1 MTHYQINSLACIQVS
16 EHFTL
21 AEVLHTDH
29 PLRQSGLSADKL
41 VNVQLMAAVM
51 ENVRKLLQR
60 PIVVN
65 SWFRSPALNIA
76 VGGVPTS
83 AHLQGLAVD
92 FEVSSTEF
100 RRVAQSKSFTYDQA
114 IYYASRSFM
123 HLGIR
128 LDENDF
134 FDNRQQI
141 IYKK

>member
-1 MTHYQINSLACIQVS
+1 MTRYQIDSLACIHVS

-21 AEVLHTDH
+21 AEVLRTNR
-29 PLRQSGLSADKL
+29 PALQSGLSADNL
-41 VNVQLMAAVM
+41 VNVQLMSGIM

-60 PIVVN
+60 PIVVS

-92 FEVSSTEF
+92 FRVSSTEF
-100 RRVAQSKSFTYDQA
+100 RRVAQSKSFTYDKA
-114 IYYASRSFM
+114 IYYPSRSFM

>member
-1 MTHYQINSLACIQVS
+1 MTQRQIYSLACIQVS

-21 AEVLHTDH
+21 AEVLRTDH
-29 PLRQSGLSADKL
+29 SGLQSGLSADNL
-41 VNVQLMAAVM
+41 VNVQLMASVM

-76 VGGVPTS
+76 VGGIPTS
-83 AHLQGLAVD
+83 AHLLGLAVD
-92 FEVSSTEF
+92 FPVSSTEF